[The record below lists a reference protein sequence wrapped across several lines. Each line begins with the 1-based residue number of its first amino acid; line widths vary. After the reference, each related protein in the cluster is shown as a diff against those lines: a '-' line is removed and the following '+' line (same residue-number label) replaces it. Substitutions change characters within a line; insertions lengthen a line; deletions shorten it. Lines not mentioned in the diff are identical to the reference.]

1 MTIMYRCS
9 WYSAV
14 GIPSAVRW
22 DMMYTASRSELA
34 AIVQW
39 LEGSDESQWEEAT
52 ILISHTISSLQ
63 DLSPQARAKGG
74 AGASEGRSSE
84 SETFSAQATAVNVS
98 IPQLMKML
106 KAMHDHNRAA
116 ALEYGQGALGLL
128 RVE

>member
-1 MTIMYRCS
+1 MTIMFRCS
-9 WYSAV
+9 CYGAV
-14 GIPSAVRW
+14 GLPSAVRW

-39 LEGSDESQWEEAT
+39 LEGSDESQWEEVT
-52 ILISHTISSLQ
+52 ILMSHTISSLQ
-63 DLSPQARAKGG
+63 DLAPQARAKG

-84 SETFSAQATAVNVS
+84 SETFSVQATAVNVS

-116 ALEYGQGALGLL
+116 ALEYGQGAIGLL
-128 RVE
+128 PVE